1 MKVGK
6 INSTIMAKKIY
17 DEKIS
22 KSTDW
27 GGDEST
33 GGLPVAGGRIQ
44 EYLKEQLD
52 GKAGIFHYDTSNNR
66 YLVFAD
72 ADTRDEYLADPTKT
86 GLLLGT
92 FDAPFNYSAEITLSS
107 PAYKA
112 ILSGTKNN
120 YIDFTFDTKN
130 KSGQSVG
137 EDVVATYTFI
147 RNGVKKTVTERYRYG
162 TAVHFGIDD
171 YIETGTNNI
180 MVGIVGQNT
189 LAATTVGITY
199 QVIDLQLSGNY
210 DVSAHYNLMENPAA
224 TAAIPY
230 RISGYG
236 TKVME
241 WYLDGVLLDY
251 VKVEDEIVDVST
263 SRTKYISLSNLN
275 QGRHSL
281 QLRAYTMLDGEKFY
295 SDTIYYDLI
304 VYTGANR
311 EPIIGVSAIIPS
323 GYDIIKEGDL
333 QLYGIQQYIPYML
346 DFSVY
351 NPSGAVSTDAVVS
364 VDGKAE
370 STLATHNNEVVN
382 YSLRPLDY
390 GLKSLT
396 ITAGNTVY
404 TIGMNIEKSST
415 SLEEIRDGLVLDLS
429 AIGKSNNDANRQ
441 EWVYGL
447 FSASFSGFY
456 WNRANGWVNNRLLIT
471 GGAAVDVNIAP
482 FTPDPTITG
491 RTLEFEFATRN
502 VLDDDAVICDLRN
515 EAGTGLL
522 ITASEASLTS
532 AGGSRVAK
540 RFNSGENKRISFV
553 INPKNGVTNKGLVFI
568 YVDGISSG
576 SVNYSGTDNFL
587 NAKTMRIGGTG
598 KCDVEL
604 KSLRFYNSPL
614 DADQI
619 LNNFILYRDTPE
631 ELLSLYDR
639 NNIYEDGT
647 RNFSVDKL
655 AAQCPVFI
663 FTGDIPALENTTD
676 KNKAIY
682 VDVEYINMQETWRS
696 FTGKAIRLT
705 PQGTSSMGFPKK
717 NLRPYTGYGEVW
729 DNMGKI
735 MVDGL
740 YAFKEGAQPVNVW
753 CLKADY
759 AESSGTHNTGIA
771 RLWNEVMYNA
781 QVNGEYVLRTEAQKA
796 ALANNY
802 PYDVRTTVDGFPCN
816 VFYRLTPDSEL
827 IYMGKYNFN
836 NDKSTESVFGFRD
849 IPGFDNSRMQC
860 WEVLNNGNHLAL
872 FQDVDNFDAEWKE
885 AYEARYPDKST
896 NVADLKA
903 FSEWV
908 VSTKDNV
915 EKFKAEKWDHLDVYK
930 TAAYYIYLMRF
941 AAVDQP
947 VKNAMLTSEDG
958 EHFFFINYDND
969 TINALRNDGPL
980 KYAPDIDRQTIDTD
994 YTELVYAFAGHDSTL
1009 WNNLEAD
1016 DEFMRIVSEVDNAL
1030 YIAGLTYEKTVDM
1043 FDNKQASK
1051 WCERIYNQDAQ
1062 YKYIGPYTDSGINN
1076 LFMLQGSRSSHR
1088 KWWLGR
1094 RFDLYDSKF
1103 VSGAY
1108 KAKSI
1113 EFKAANAPAG
1123 LTFSVTSGNKLYY
1136 GYGINNVA
1144 VETGIHLNP
1153 GESTTFTS
1161 RQVINVGDPVRIY
1174 SAPNVQELDLHNF
1187 IPYLSTVNIAGVYG
1201 QETGTKLKKLV
1212 LGVDTAGDT
1221 RRNTSLSVISGLS
1234 SARQLE
1240 YLDISGYKGITGIE
1254 LSDHIYLR
1262 TFKAFE
1268 SGLTGLSLSDSLIS
1282 TLELPASL
1290 QTLQLDSLEYLTSG
1304 LKVSAG
1310 GRSLNSILIR
1320 NCSKFDSKS
1329 FIFTWNNIR
1338 DTEDSLCS
1346 VRIEGVNWTGVNVG
1360 DLLKLAAIRKN
1371 GGNLTLKGRIRLNEV
1386 NESQLTELLSIFGN
1400 DVTNPDN
1407 ELYISAPDGIFLTG
1421 PTEVYRGD
1429 SAEYK
1434 ASVFSE
1440 HVGRVEYYLTSS
1452 PGGAESQTLS
1462 NVTIDKNT
1470 GYLAS
1475 NETSFTNST
1484 TLYVKARHFPTQG
1497 ANVSKELKVLVR
1509 PRIYPTSGNLLGNT
1523 SLNGI
1528 GNYTYTLETTPVNEN
1543 GHYRIEWEVSGEA
1556 VDSGYVELKEG
1567 IGRLCT
1573 VTVKSVPVDLIT
1585 FNIKAKMI
1593 REWDNNNF
1601 LNVTKDIHLLI
1612 PGVIMTATSN
1622 PEVFTIC
1629 RYNGWAANESF
1640 MTEIEAASVGT
1651 IGTAFKNS
1659 RMKSFGEF
1667 QYFTGITEI
1676 PKDAFNYCTLLESIL
1691 LPDTVKSIGSSAFFN
1706 CLKLKEI
1713 VIPEGVTT
1721 IGSSAFALC
1730 SVLEKANIPVLVTAI
1745 TNNLFQECKKL
1756 SNINFPANLE
1766 SIGISAFSNTGL
1778 ENVVLPEYLATLHGT
1793 AFGNCSKLKSIYI
1806 GENVSSING
1815 AVLRNCPELQGI
1827 TISAKNDMFK
1837 VEDGVMFSQNTLLK
1851 YLPTKEELEYTIP
1864 SIIRTINTY
1873 AFEKAKLEK
1882 IDLSE
1887 ILSIDAS
1894 AFSGCVKLEK
1904 ITIHSNVAPA
1914 LGASVFGQSTDTY
1927 IGVSNPPGT
1936 NILYVPEGATGYD
1949 EGQWLDPLQ
1958 AEDKCNFTISY
1969 TL

>member
-351 NPSGAVSTDAVVS
+351 NPSGSVSTDAVVS
-364 VDGKAE
+364 VDSKAE

-1766 SIGISAFSNTGL
+1766 SIGSSAFSNTGL

-1894 AFSGCVKLEK
+1894 AFNGCVKLEK

>member
-263 SRTKYISLSNLN
+263 SRTKYISLANLN

-281 QLRAYTMLDGEKFY
+281 QLRAYTMLDSEKFY
-295 SDTIYYDLI
+295 SDAIYYDLI
-304 VYTGANR
+304 VYTGADR
-311 EPIIGVSAIIPS
+311 EPIIGVSAVIPS
-323 GYDIIKEGDL
+323 GYDIIKEGGL

-1745 TNNLFQECKKL
+1745 ANNLFQECKKL

-1894 AFSGCVKLEK
+1894 AFNGCVKLEK

>member
-263 SRTKYISLSNLN
+263 SRTKYISLANLN

-281 QLRAYTMLDGEKFY
+281 QLRAYTMLDSEKFY
-295 SDTIYYDLI
+295 SDAIYYDLI
-304 VYTGANR
+304 VYTGADR
-311 EPIIGVSAIIPS
+311 EPIIGVSAVIPS
-323 GYDIIKEGDL
+323 GYDIIKEGGL

-1484 TLYVKARHFPTQG
+1484 TVYVKARHFPTQG

-1745 TNNLFQECKKL
+1745 ANNLFQECKKL

-1894 AFSGCVKLEK
+1894 AFNGCVKLEK

>member
-1 MKVGK
+1 
-6 INSTIMAKKIY
+6 MAKKIY

-351 NPSGAVSTDAVVS
+351 NPSGSVSTDAVVS
-364 VDGKAE
+364 VDSKAE

-1745 TNNLFQECKKL
+1745 ANNLFQECKKL

>member
-1 MKVGK
+1 
-6 INSTIMAKKIY
+6 MAKKIY

-263 SRTKYISLSNLN
+263 SRTKYISLANLN

-281 QLRAYTMLDGEKFY
+281 QLRAYTMLDSEKFY
-295 SDTIYYDLI
+295 SDAIYYDLI
-304 VYTGANR
+304 VYTGADR
-311 EPIIGVSAIIPS
+311 EPIIGVSAVIPS
-323 GYDIIKEGDL
+323 GYDIIKEGGL

-1745 TNNLFQECKKL
+1745 ANNLFQECKKL

-1894 AFSGCVKLEK
+1894 AFNGCVKLEK

>member
-1 MKVGK
+1 
-6 INSTIMAKKIY
+6 MAKKVY
-17 DEKIS
+17 DKKID
-22 KSTDW
+22 KRQDW
-27 GGDEST
+27 GGDDST
-33 GGLPVAGGRIQ
+33 GNLPVAGNRVQ
-44 EYLKEQLD
+44 EFIKEQLD
-52 GKAGIFHYDTSNNR
+52 TKAGVFHYDTANNR
-66 YLVFAD
+66 YIVFAD
-72 ADTRDEYLADPTKT
+72 SDSQDAYFADPTQT
-86 GLLLGT
+86 DLIIGT

-107 PAYKA
+107 PTYKA
-112 ILSGTKNN
+112 ILAGTKNN

-137 EDVVATYTFI
+137 EDVVVTFTFI

-162 TAVHFGIDD
+162 TAVHFNIDNLID
-171 YIETGTNNI
+171 TGANNI
-180 MVGIVGQNT
+180 TVGIVGQTT
-189 LAATTVGITY
+189 LAATTIGITY
-199 QVIDLQLSGNY
+199 QVIDLQLSSSYN
-210 DVSAHYNLMENPAA
+210 VSNHYNLVENPAS
-224 TAAIPY
+224 TAAIHY

-241 WYLDGVLLDY
+241 WYVDGIQLEY
-251 VKVEDEIVDVST
+251 IKVEDEIVDVST
-263 SRTKYISLSNLN
+263 TRTKYISVSNLN
-275 QGRHSL
+275 QGKHSL
-281 QLRAYTMLDGEKFY
+281 QFRAYTIVDGEKFY
-295 SDTIYYDLI
+295 SDTIYHDLI
-304 VYTGANR
+304 IYTGADR

-323 GYDIIKEGDL
+323 GNDIIKDGIL
-333 QLYGIQQYIPYML
+333 QLYGIHQYIPYIL
-346 DFSVY
+346 EFSVY
-351 NPSGAVSTDAVVS
+351 NPSGVVSTDAVIAIDS
-364 VDGKAE
+364 KAE

-491 RTLEFEFATRN
+491 RTLEFEFTTRN

-1290 QTLQLDSLEYLTSG
+1290 QTLRLDSLEYLTSG

-1766 SIGISAFSNTGL
+1766 SIGSSAFSNTGL

-1914 LGASVFGQSTDTY
+1914 LGASVFGLIPISVY
-1927 IGVSNPPGT
+1927 L
-1936 NILYVPEGATGYD
+1936 ILLEP
-1949 EGQWLDPLQ
+1949 
-1958 AEDKCNFTISY
+1958 ISSMF
-1969 TL
+1969 LKVQPAMMRGNG

>member
-1 MKVGK
+1 
-6 INSTIMAKKIY
+6 MAKKIY

-263 SRTKYISLSNLN
+263 SRTKYISLANLN

-351 NPSGAVSTDAVVS
+351 NPSGSVSTDAVVS
-364 VDGKAE
+364 VDSKAE

-491 RTLEFEFATRN
+491 RTLEFEFTTRN

-1766 SIGISAFSNTGL
+1766 SIGSSAFSNTGL

>member
-1 MKVGK
+1 M
-6 INSTIMAKKIY
+6 
-17 DEKIS
+17 
-22 KSTDW
+22 
-27 GGDEST
+27 
-33 GGLPVAGGRIQ
+33 
-44 EYLKEQLD
+44 
-52 GKAGIFHYDTSNNR
+52 
-66 YLVFAD
+66 
-72 ADTRDEYLADPTKT
+72 
-86 GLLLGT
+86 LGT

-263 SRTKYISLSNLN
+263 SRTKYISLANLN

-281 QLRAYTMLDGEKFY
+281 QLRAYTMLDSEKFY
-295 SDTIYYDLI
+295 SDAIYYDLI
-304 VYTGANR
+304 VYTGADR
-311 EPIIGVSAIIPS
+311 EPIIGVSAVIPS
-323 GYDIIKEGDL
+323 GYDIIKEGGL

-1745 TNNLFQECKKL
+1745 ANNLFQECKKL

-1894 AFSGCVKLEK
+1894 AFNGCVKLEK

>member
-1 MKVGK
+1 
-6 INSTIMAKKIY
+6 MAKKIY

-351 NPSGAVSTDAVVS
+351 NPSGSVSTDAVVS
-364 VDGKAE
+364 VDSKAE

-1567 IGRLCT
+1567 IGRLCN

-1766 SIGISAFSNTGL
+1766 SIGSSAFSNTGL

>member
-1766 SIGISAFSNTGL
+1766 SIGSSAFSNTGL

-1894 AFSGCVKLEK
+1894 AFNGCVKLEK